1 MSDEESRLELI
12 EGEQAAYDS
21 LEADTANLK
30 MSAVASAKV
39 TDLHADM
46 SAMGM
51 VSATNKAK
59 ATRSWVGVLAS
70 NTAAE
75 LEQGY
80 ASAVLSAGDSEIT
93 QGGAQ
98 LVLAGGNIEMD
109 RAGAIIAAGKSVSI
123 SQGWVGIIASP
134 DAQIA
139 EGVTVAFGPREAV
152 FFGAA
157 FGAIF
162 AAVIALFWS
171 VSHRE
176 EFEGM

>member
-1 MSDEESRLELI
+1 MSDEGSRLELI
-12 EGEQAAYDS
+12 EGEQAAFDS

-30 MSAVASAKV
+30 MSAVATAKV

-46 SAMGM
+46 SAIGM
-51 VSATNKAK
+51 ASAANEAK

-70 NTAAE
+70 NTATE
-75 LEQGY
+75 LQQGY
-80 ASAVLSAGDSEIT
+80 ASAVLSAGDSKIT

-98 LVLAGGNIEMD
+98 LVVAGGSIEMD

-123 SQGWVGIIASP
+123 GEGWVGIVASP

-139 EGVTVAFGPREAV
+139 EGVKVAFGPREAV

-171 VSHRE
+171 LSHRDE
-176 EFEGM
+176 